1 MPGGPTHEPG
11 VWQQFRRRRVIRVV
25 IAYLA
30 VAFAGLEASWFLEA
44 SGFFV
49 SYFQLPEWSSRA
61 VLGAAVLGFP
71 VTVALA
77 WTYDITPD
85 GIVRTPDELGPETP
99 QAPVRRPVWLVLS
112 LGALLAGLILHLIR
126 T

>member
-1 MPGGPTHEPG
+1 M
-11 VWQQFRRRRVIRVV
+11 WQQFRRRRVIRVV
-25 IAYLA
+25 IAYVA
-30 VAFAGLEASWFLEA
+30 FAFAGLEASE
-44 SGFFV
+44 FFV
-49 SYFQLPEWSSRA
+49 PYFVLPEWSIRA

-112 LGALLAGLILHLIR
+112 LLALVAGSILHLIR

>member
-1 MPGGPTHEPG
+1 M
-11 VWQQFRRRRVIRVV
+11 WQQFRRRRIIRVV

-30 VAFAGLEASWFLEA
+30 VAFAGLETSR
-44 SGFFV
+44 FFV
-49 SYFQLPEWSSRA
+49 SYLQLPEWSSRA

-85 GIVRTPDELGPETP
+85 GIVRTPDELGPETAEP
-99 QAPVRRPVWLVLS
+99 PVKRPVWLWLTV
-112 LGALLAGLILHLIR
+112 GALVAGLILHLIR
-126 T
+126 P